1 MKDIAEWIADFAGRA
16 LAQPELA
23 AVLAGVLAGI
33 AMTYTVQRLLPWS
46 MAVSRAELIGRVVTF
61 ATVLGIA
68 LLVHF
73 TPRTFAWAFTVALLA
88 PLLHEFVFGILYHRW
103 PWLKPLALRTGADF
117 GRCDPEEHA

>member
-1 MKDIAEWIADFAGRA
+1 MKDIAEWIFAFLGRA

-23 AVLAGVLAGI
+23 AVFAGVCAGI
-33 AMTYTVQRLLPWS
+33 AMTYTVQRLLPWH

-88 PLLHEFVFGILYHRW
+88 PLLHEFAFAILYRKW
-103 PWLKPLALRTGADF
+103 PFLKPKALMSGADF
-117 GRCDPEEHA
+117 GRCEPEEHA